1 MNYSIGEKKEIILV
15 GMKYYGDNSN
25 NEIRELWDEFKARI
39 GEIENRVNVDTNYG
53 YDTWTE
59 EININGKFTYVAGVE
74 VSDDTCIPNG
84 MELINIPSNKYAIFK
99 IDNYKYS
106 PNFDKVVKHI
116 YKEIIPK
123 EGLQISSDYDFEVF
137 DDQDIYFHVPVK

>member
-15 GMKYYGDNSN
+15 GMKYYGDNSK
-25 NEIRELWDEFKARI
+25 NEIRELWDAFKARI
-39 GEIENRVNVDTNYG
+39 GEIENRVNVEYG

-59 EININGKFTYVAGVE
+59 EINTNGKFTYFACTE
-74 VSDDTCIPNG
+74 VSDDSCIPNG

-99 IDNYKYS
+99 VDKET
-106 PNFDKVVKHI
+106 PDFDKVVKHI
-116 YKEIIPK
+116 YKEVIPK
-123 EGLQISSDYDFEVF
+123 EGLQVSSNYDFEIM